1 MTAVHYSHSED
12 LHQQRHVAETQI
24 HILTGRMD
32 VFGVL
37 PRPLKMKISMLNRK
51 LKNIEFLQL

>member
-1 MTAVHYSHSED
+1 MTTVHDSLSED
-12 LHQQRHVAETQI
+12 LHQQRQVAETQI

-37 PRPLKMKISMLNRK
+37 PHLKKMKLSMLNRK
-51 LKNIEFLQL
+51 LKNIEFLQ